1 MGKSMQVD
9 IVSAEQAIFSGE
21 AEAVY
26 ASATMGEIGV
36 LPGHTPLLTSLHPG
50 EIRVVINGS
59 EDQFYVSGGMLE
71 VQPNVVTILADTIVR
86 AADIDE
92 AAAQEAKA
100 TAEKQIAEK
109 GITADFAEVQSSLA
123 QAVAQLRSIE
133 RARKTLR

>member
-1 MGKSMQVD
+1 
-9 IVSAEQAIFSGE
+9 
-21 AEAVY
+21 
-26 ASATMGEIGV
+26 
-36 LPGHTPLLTSLHPG
+36 
-50 EIRVVINGS
+50 
-59 EDQFYVSGGMLE
+59 MLE

-86 AADIDE
+86 ATDIDE